1 MGVGSEVVP
10 EVSLKTQAA
19 SVRSC
24 GEGSGSI
31 FSVLSCELIRVP
43 GPMDSVRL
51 SRFLREASTRQTG
64 RPARQHASNAAGKA
78 GWLPSCRATGE
89 VEPVR

>member
-1 MGVGSEVVP
+1 MGAGSEVVP
-10 EVSLKTQAA
+10 DVSLKTQAE
-19 SVRSC
+19 SERSR
-24 GEGSGSI
+24 GERSGSI
-31 FSVLSCELIRVP
+31 FSLLFSELIRVP
-43 GPMDSVRL
+43 GPMELVRL
-51 SRFLREASTRQTG
+51 SRFLSEASTRQMG